1 MWKITKYHCD
11 ENGKPYGDP
20 FTTDCYSQEL
30 MESYKNPKFVEK
42 IEAVEGATLK
52 TIWVA
57 RKK

>member
-11 ENGKPYGDP
+11 ESGKPYGAP

-42 IEAVEGATLK
+42 I
-52 TIWVA
+52 
-57 RKK
+57 